1 MNAHNGHI
9 NLCIPRSFQGP
20 LSLTT
25 YHGSVRFSPG
35 IEAAATTFSDMRTR
49 KCFVGDYST
58 WRDGETWIGD
68 AAVVEA
74 KNGSVRVFFDDEAIP
89 ESPKSPLFGLLSKLF
104 GF

>member
-1 MNAHNGHI
+1 
-9 NLCIPRSFQGP
+9 
-20 LSLTT
+20 
-25 YHGSVRFSPG
+25 
-35 IEAAATTFSDMRTR
+35 
-49 KCFVGDYST
+49 VGDYST

-89 ESPKSPLFGLLSKLF
+89 ESRRAPFSVCCLNCLGFERETTSQRPHEIPLLCSQVAHLR